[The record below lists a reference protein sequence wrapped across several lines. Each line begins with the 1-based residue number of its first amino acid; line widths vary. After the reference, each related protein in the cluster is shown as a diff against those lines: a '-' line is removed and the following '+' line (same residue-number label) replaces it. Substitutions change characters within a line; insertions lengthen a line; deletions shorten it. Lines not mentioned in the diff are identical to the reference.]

1 MNQAIIESVP
11 IAPMQ
16 KPVVRK
22 KRVKVAEPEIK
33 LPPRGSRGPV
43 HISELL
49 NPILEISR
57 HPDRDRLLAEF
68 FNR

>member
-11 IAPMQ
+11 MAQ
-16 KPVVRK
+16 KPMVRK
-22 KRVKVAEPEIK
+22 KGVKVAEPEIK

-57 HPDRDRLLAEF
+57 HPDRNRLLAEF